1 MAGIRLGSGESARA
15 FKGIICDDIS
25 EFESYMPSHAV
36 ASLRARQAS
45 WIELRFKSARDY
57 RGLCLLAR
65 EGLECTNVLFRPIPP
80 LHKLP
85 PLHAAPARDEQTV
98 SKQRRTATGRGQKR
112 FQLMGQSW
120 HVKKTCSETVE
131 QIIGGRNKL
140 SAGNVPV
147 PPTNTRQKRRI
158 ARSSVSFSLL
168 CVLCHAIARALG
180 RRFRC
185 SLDDARE
192 ELT

>member
-1 MAGIRLGSGESARA
+1 M
-15 FKGIICDDIS
+15 
-25 EFESYMPSHAV
+25 
-36 ASLRARQAS
+36 
-45 WIELRFKSARDY
+45 
-57 RGLCLLAR
+57 
-65 EGLECTNVLFRPIPP
+65 
-80 LHKLP
+80 
-85 PLHAAPARDEQTV
+85 V
-98 SKQRRTATGRGQKR
+98 SKQPRTATGPGQKR
-112 FQLMGQSW
+112 FQMIGQSW

-158 ARSSVSFSLL
+158 ARSSVSSRTPSFSLV

-180 RRFRC
+180 RRFPC

>member
-1 MAGIRLGSGESARA
+1 M
-15 FKGIICDDIS
+15 
-25 EFESYMPSHAV
+25 V
-36 ASLRARQAS
+36 
-45 WIELRFKSARDY
+45 
-57 RGLCLLAR
+57 
-65 EGLECTNVLFRPIPP
+65 
-80 LHKLP
+80 
-85 PLHAAPARDEQTV
+85 RDEQMV
-98 SKQRRTATGRGQKR
+98 SKQRRTETGSGQKR
-112 FQLMGQSW
+112 FQLIGQSW

-147 PPTNTRQKRRI
+147 PPTNTRTETPNCSFERI
-158 ARSSVSFSLL
+158 ISDPV
-168 CVLCHAIARALG
+168 VLSTVRAMPCHYA